1 MRFIQIDKLI
11 KRPVMRICMMGP
23 RAVGKTTIL
32 TSIFADTQD
41 NMAGTG
47 LFFRYK
53 VGTDSG
59 KLVSY
64 RKSLEA
70 CIEEQNPSK
79 LPATPG
85 ITDFFFET
93 GYNNKVKADI
103 VVKDFPGEFLTSP
116 EKQGDI
122 QTFLQDSNVIIVAID
137 TPYLMEEDGRYNAE
151 KNKPEVVLSY
161 LMSKSEAVANK
172 LVLFIPLKCERY
184 FHDNRMEE
192 VANAVSKAYL
202 QYDVNG
208 VSLLDF
214 FKKNNVASL
223 IVPILTLGGIELDHM
238 VASSGQ
244 SVVARIPQYRMYAVR
259 PEYKPLFCA
268 QPMFHLITYTAA
280 YTDWVLN
287 KATGL
292 QAMLYRLLSALF
304 NTDEAFKQA
313 VDKMRKNLLTDELGF
328 KVVTTN
334 SIFKI

>member
-1 MRFIQIDKLI
+1 
-11 KRPVMRICMMGP
+11 MMGP

-53 VGTDSG
+53 AGTDSG

-64 RKSLEA
+64 RKSLEV

-85 ITDFFFET
+85 ITDFCFET
-93 GYNNKVKADI
+93 GYGNRVKADI
-103 VVKDFPGEFLTSP
+103 VVKDFPGEFLTNP
-116 EKQGDI
+116 ERQGDI
-122 QTFLQDSNVIIVAID
+122 QMFLQESNVIIVAID

-151 KNKPEVVLSY
+151 KNKPELVINY
-161 LMSKSEAVANK
+161 LMGKPEAVANK

-184 FHDNRMEE
+184 FHDKRMEE
-192 VANAVSKAYL
+192 VANAVDKSYL
-202 QYDVNG
+202 HYKDVAG
-208 VSLLDF
+208 VSLQDF

-238 VASSGQ
+238 VLSPPTQ
-244 SVVARIPQYRMYAVR
+244 SEVTKIPQYRMYAAK

-280 YTDWVLN
+280 YTDWMLN
-287 KATGL
+287 KATGI
-292 QAMLYRLLSALF
+292 QTMLYKLLSTLF

-313 VDKMRKNLLTDELGF
+313 VEKMRKNLLTDGLGF
-328 KVVTTN
+328 KVITTN
-334 SIFKI
+334 SIFKV